1 MPRPFDSVSYVAE
14 MTLKFIVGEVPLTEF
29 GAFRQNLES
38 MGLQTCIDAKQ
49 SALDRYNSRR
59 L

>member
-1 MPRPFDSVSYVAE
+1 

-29 GAFRQNLES
+29 ETFRETLDG

-49 SALDRYNSRR
+49 SALDRYNSRG
-59 L
+59 